1 MTGSRKGE
9 SVAQAERQKQ
19 ETGEWWRGAVI
30 YQVYPRSFRD
40 SNGDGIGDLPGLRAG
55 LDHIASLGVDAIWLS
70 PFFVSPM
77 HDGGYDVS
85 DHCDVDPIFGTLADF
100 DGLLADAHARGIR
113 VIIDQVYSHTSSAHP
128 WFQEARR
135 SRSANR
141 ADWYVFADPRPDGTP
156 PNNWQSLFKGA
167 AWSWCAERRQYY
179 LHNFLAEQPDLNLHH
194 PDVRAAIR
202 EIARFWLAR
211 GVDGFRL
218 DAVNFYCHDRQLR
231 DNPPAG
237 VAAADRP
244 YDYQRHL
251 YNRSQP
257 ESLGVVEE
265 LRALADEFDDRFLV
279 AEVGDN
285 APISETI
292 AYAWSGRPR
301 RCHSAYDFAFLNGPR
316 ISADQVHAAVLAWNE
331 SGGAAW
337 PSWAFSNHDVPRV
350 VSRWAA
356 SETEE
361 EDPRFASMLNA
372 LLMGLKGTIFL
383 YQGQELGLPQARLAR
398 EDLRDP
404 EAIANWPAT
413 LGRDGAR
420 TPIPWEP
427 EGEYGGFSDVR
438 PWLPLDPRHR
448 ARAIARQETDP
459 RSVLAVTRALI
470 ALRRRQPALR
480 HGDYAAITEAPAP
493 LVAFT
498 RTDGA
503 TSLLCLV
510 NPGEAPCDWRA
521 PDLVRRW
528 RHPLLAAEGVRLD
541 AERYVL
547 PAYGWAFLAA
557 A

>member
-1 MTGSRKGE
+1 MKGE
-9 SVAQAERQKQ
+9 SVARGQGSERASHA
-19 ETGEWWRGAVI
+19 WWRGAVI

-40 SNGDGIGDLPGLRAG
+40 SNGDGIGDLAGLRAG
-55 LDHIASLGVDAIWLS
+55 LDYIASLGVDAIWLS

-100 DGLLADAHARGIR
+100 DGLLADAHARGMR
-113 VIIDQVYSHTSSAHP
+113 VIIDQVYSHTSSTHP
-128 WFQEARR
+128 WFQEARS
-135 SRSANR
+135 SRDAKR

-156 PNNWQSLFKGA
+156 PNNWQSLFTGP

-179 LHNFLAEQPDLNLHH
+179 LHNFLAEQPDLNLHN
-194 PDVRAAIR
+194 PAVREAIAD
-202 EIARFWLAR
+202 IARFWLAR

-218 DAVNFYCHDRQLR
+218 DAVNFYCHDQALR

-237 VAAADRP
+237 VAAAGRP

-251 YNRSQP
+251 YNRSRP
-257 ESLGVVEE
+257 ESLTVVEA
-265 LRALADEFDDRFLV
+265 LRALAEDFGDRFLV

-285 APISETI
+285 APIGETI
-292 AYAWSGRPR
+292 AYAWSGEPR

-316 ISADQVHAAVLAWNE
+316 ISAERVHAAIEAWNE
-331 SGGAAW
+331 SREAAW

-356 SETEE
+356 GEAEE
-361 EDPRFASMLNA
+361 EDPRFAAMLNA
-372 LLMGLKGTIFL
+372 LLLGLRGTIFL
-383 YQGQELGLPQARLAR
+383 YQGQELGLPQAHLAR

-420 TPIPWEP
+420 TPMPWRADDV
-427 EGEYGGFSDVR
+427 YAGFSTAR
-438 PWLPLDPRHR
+438 PWLPVDPRHR
-448 ARAIARQETDP
+448 ARAIARQEEDG

-470 ALRRRQPALR
+470 ALRRRQSALR
-480 HGDYAAITEAPAP
+480 HGDYVALAQAPAP
-493 LVAFT
+493 LIAFA
-498 RTDGA
+498 RTDGQ

-510 NPGEAPCDWRA
+510 NPADTTLDWRA
-521 PDLVRRW
+521 PDLARRW
-528 RHPLLAAEGVRLD
+528 RLPLLAADGARLAGD
-541 AERYVL
+541 RYVL
-547 PAYGWAFLAA
+547 PAYGWAFFAGA
-557 A
+557 

>member
-1 MTGSRKGE
+1 MKGE
-9 SVAQAERQKQ
+9 SVAEQ
-19 ETGEWWRGAVI
+19 EGNGCAPHAWWRGAVI

-40 SNGDGIGDLPGLRAG
+40 SNGDGIGDLAGVRAG

-100 DGLLADAHARGIR
+100 DGLLADAHARGMR

-128 WFQEARR
+128 WFQEARSGR
-135 SRSANR
+135 DAPR

-156 PNNWQSLFKGA
+156 PNNWQSLFTGP

-179 LHNFLAEQPDLNLHH
+179 LHNFLAEQPDLNLHN
-194 PDVRAAIR
+194 PAVREAIAD
-202 EIARFWLAR
+202 IARFWLTR

-218 DAVNFYCHDRQLR
+218 DAVNFYCHDQALR

-237 VAAADRP
+237 VPAADRP

-251 YNRSQP
+251 YNRSRP
-257 ESLGVVEE
+257 ESLTVVEA
-265 LRALADEFDDRFLV
+265 LRALADQFGERFLV

-292 AYAWSGRPR
+292 AYAWSGQPR

-316 ISADQVHAAVLAWNE
+316 ISAEQVHAAIEAWNE
-331 SGGAAW
+331 SQESAW

-356 SETEE
+356 SEAEE
-361 EDPRFASMLNA
+361 EDPRFAAMLNA
-372 LLMGLKGTIFL
+372 LLLGLRGTIFL
-383 YQGQELGLPQARLAR
+383 YQGQELGLPQAHLAR
-398 EDLRDP
+398 EDLQDP

-420 TPIPWEP
+420 TPMPWQAEDP
-427 EGEYGGFSDVR
+427 HAGFSSAR
-438 PWLPLDPRHR
+438 PWLPVDPRHR
-448 ARAIARQETDP
+448 VRAISRQEQEA
-459 RSVLAVTRALI
+459 RSVLAITRALI
-470 ALRRRQPALR
+470 ALRRQQPALR
-480 HGDYAAITEAPAP
+480 HGDYVALTQAPAP
-493 LVAFT
+493 LIAFT
-498 RTDGA
+498 RTQGDA
-503 TSLLCLV
+503 SLLCLV
-510 NPGEAPCDWRA
+510 NPAATPLDWRA
-521 PDLVRRW
+521 PALTRRW
-528 RHPLLAAEGVRLD
+528 RLPLLSADGARLAD
-541 AERYVL
+541 DHYVL
-547 PAYGWAFLAA
+547 PAYGWAFFASA
-557 A
+557 